1 MATRGRPKSNS
12 SQVSDN
18 ASSEVKAEVDVQEL
32 LKTIQELQSK
42 VEKLTGV
49 GEKPI
54 VQSKERLYSQDEN
67 DEYETI
73 QINPN
78 DYIRVISL
86 CPFQLNLSTQGGGR
100 GKIFTFNAFGSSKR
114 ILYSDLVDVLE
125 NYSHF
130 LNDGLFFI
138 ADKRVVRRHG
148 LDDLYSTILSKEMIE
163 KILDGTQTSDA
174 VSVIKSAS
182 KSQQKMIAQ
191 MFIDRRLTGQDVDL
205 NLWDKIERATG
216 INMQEQYD
224 SAFEYLES
232 RKPEQ
237 K

>member
-18 ASSEVKAEVDVQEL
+18 ASSEVKAEVNVQDL
-32 LKTIQELQSK
+32 LEQMKELQLK
-42 VEKLTGV
+42 IERLTS
-49 GEKPI
+49 GEKNI
-54 VQSKERLYSQDEN
+54 VVPKKDESYLDS
-67 DEYETI
+67 DEEYDTI

-86 CPFQLNLSTQGGGR
+86 CPYQLNLSTQGGGR
-100 GKIFTFNAFGSSKR
+100 GKLFSFSSFGSSKR

-130 LNDGLFFI
+130 LNEGLFFI

-148 LDDLYSTILSKEMIE
+148 LDDLYSTILTKEMIE

-182 KSQQKMIAQ
+182 KTQQKMIAQ
-191 MFIDRRLTGQDVDL
+191 MFIDRRLMGQDVDL

-216 INMQEQYD
+216 IGMQEQYD

-232 RKPEQ
+232 RKPDQ

>member
-1 MATRGRPKSNS
+1 MVESRQK
-12 SQVSDN
+12 VSKEK
-18 ASSEVKAEVDVQEL
+18 SEVEL
-32 LKTIQELQSK
+32 LKEQLAALTKLVNKQAKETPIKKADYVDEDDDGTNISSDTYIKVMSLTPYYLTLTTQEHGK
-42 VEKLTGV
+42 GKKFNFEKYGDV
-49 GEKPI
+49 
-54 VQSKERLYSQDEN
+54 
-67 DEYETI
+67 
-73 QINPN
+73 
-78 DYIRVISL
+78 
-86 CPFQLNLSTQGGGR
+86 
-100 GKIFTFNAFGSSKR
+100 KR
-114 ILYSDLVDVLE
+114 ILYHYLCDIMEQHPNFLE
-125 NYSHF
+125 EFYYVI
-130 LNDGLFFI
+130 LNRD
-138 ADKRVVRRHG
+138 VVRKHG

-191 MFIDRRLTGQDVDL
+191 MFIDRRLTGQEVDL